1 MELFFLEF
9 HDKGTTY
16 LYVTYKSNYLQI
28 VDSILITLKT
38 KVFWKYFQYTAGNM
52 KCPKCTLRRIFSCD
66 GAKWHFGHIIKIL
79 LSDYENGKN
88 QDKILKISVIL
99 VKFALTRVIAGESG
113 SDSMMMI
120 KHWSDSIES
129 KSIETKFVNP
139 PTKIWK
145 QKSKN
150 FPMTI
155 IKKTA
160 APCSVMTSTATMKI
174 TRIWTVEFIQTICN
188 VWGCMRMDNI

>member
-1 MELFFLEF
+1 MSKMHVKEDFLMWWRKMTF
-9 HDKGTTY
+9 WTY
-16 LYVTYKSNYLQI
+16 NQNFAIWL
-28 VDSILITLKT
+28 
-38 KVFWKYFQYTAGNM
+38 WK
-52 KCPKCTLRRIFSCD
+52 
-66 GAKWHFGHIIKIL
+66 W
-79 LSDYENGKN
+79 EN